1 MVSGLQLSIIKV
13 GVFHTQHGHCS
24 ELWLRCYGDRR
35 RQKRR
40 RREVRGMSKRWLC
53 SWERDHMEDKCL
65 GHKKYDRSLTEH
77 TSRQKRR
84 NNSKRDREN
93 ISKSPHGR
101 IQGDGA
107 ESTQQKK
114 PWHKRGKF
122 ILTFVDILAWPH
134 LSYVCQRESSGLRF
148 WFWTQVKTGFAW
160 ALLRHAGFHSSCSF
174 MTAAITAI
182 QIKYYPSFYLTPA
195 IRGKCQSYLDSSH
208 SGFITQGSV
217 NSKYE
222 SS

>member
-1 MVSGLQLSIIKV
+1 MAKV
-13 GVFHTQHGHCS
+13 NKKKK
-24 ELWLRCYGDRR
+24 
-35 RQKRR
+35 KR
-40 RREVRGMSKRWLC
+40 SKRDFEKVVESLRKRPHGGQM
-53 SWERDHMEDKCL
+53 SGPQNVRQE
-65 GHKKYDRSLTEH
+65 LTEH

-84 NNSKRDREN
+84 NNNSKRDWEN
-93 ISKSPHGR
+93 DSKSPHGQ
-101 IQGDGA
+101 IQGDRA

-114 PWHKRGKF
+114 PWHKWGRF

-134 LSYVCQRESSGLRF
+134 LSYVCQSSGLRF

-182 QIKYYPSFYLTPA
+182 QIKYYPGFYLTPA
-195 IRGKCQSYLDSSH
+195 IRGKCQAYLDSSH

-217 NSKYE
+217 NSKYD